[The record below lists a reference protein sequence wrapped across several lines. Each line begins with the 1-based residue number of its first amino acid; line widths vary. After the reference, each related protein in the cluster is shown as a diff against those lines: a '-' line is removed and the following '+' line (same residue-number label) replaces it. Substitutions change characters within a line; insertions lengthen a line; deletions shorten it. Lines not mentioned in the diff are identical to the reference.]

1 MASHQKN
8 RLTLSDACASKNK
21 AELVDEIMRL
31 NKELRTKNEEI
42 AMLRKR
48 LLLYKSIK

>member
-1 MASHQKN
+1 MPV
-8 RLTLSDACASKNK
+8 TLSDTYGSKSK
-21 AELVDEIMRL
+21 TELIEEIMRL